1 MSTDRPPAIVVLGLG
16 NPVLRDDAVGL
27 RVAAALAS
35 LLEADPIEGVRVATS
50 TRGGFELIDLL
61 AGVQEAIIVDCVTGS
76 ASEPGV
82 IRHLTLQ
89 EVAGSARLVGAH
101 DISVA
106 TAFDLA
112 GELGIE
118 MPASVEIIGVEGAD
132 TLTVSEDLTPQV
144 EAAVGV
150 LARELHA
157 LLRRRASCRAITE
170 T

>member
-1 MSTDRPPAIVVLGLG
+1 MVLGLG
-16 NPVLRDDAVGL
+16 NPVLCDDAVGL
-27 RVAAALAS
+27 RVAAALAL
-35 LLEADPIEGVRVATS
+35 LLEVDPIEGVRIATS

-61 AGVQEAIIVDCVTGS
+61 AGAREAIIVDCLSGP
-76 ASEPGV
+76 ASEPGA

-112 GELGIE
+112 GQLGIE
-118 MPASVEIIGVEGAD
+118 MPARVEIIGVEGAD
-132 TLTVSEDLTPQV
+132 TLTVSEDLTPKV

-157 LLRRRASCRAITE
+157 FLRGRVSCRAITE